1 MADQDLDQSTAQE
14 TSGGGGAAPAPE
26 PSPTSAPA
34 PEQPQSLPQPSM
46 GAVSPIVAKLFGLSS
61 GPLSPGPYADTLA
74 ASFQQLAKMR
84 QPQATPQIEGP
95 PMPQQPPAEAPQGDL
110 RVKSALH
117 DELGKVTPTL
127 IQSLRASLNPPTTA
141 QAIANALLT
150 FSNPEIGTK
159 HYEGELARQQQTRE
173 MLTQLE
179 RYNMMLEREAERQQ
193 GMVERAEAVQQARDD
208 LQFGAQLRKHN
219 ISYTPED
226 LKSPERRAELM
237 AEADQREGLAAA
249 KKELMTGLRSLQK
262 GENPMQLR
270 IAADDLAQKDPEF
283 AARVEP
289 YLQQLQKDYEQGQRV
304 QQQFATARLT
314 LAQASAARQARLA
327 EHAKSLSSI
336 TDAKALIPL
345 LTSAQKNV
353 VDAENRAAGIEKQL
367 NTLQQKMSSFK
378 AAGLPTT
385 DLERQA
391 EALGLQIESAQSD
404 VAEAQGKYQNIFD
417 RYTLATNS
425 IDQHLNGP
433 QGVPLQAKMQEIFTQ
448 QLDGIK
454 DQLRQQ
460 ILSNQALTGATVPQ
474 TAGAMF
480 DEAVK
485 AHTDGAVDQQLQ
497 LEVRKRAD
505 VITRNVM
512 NQLVALGYGTRD
524 QVAEGLRRYWSQLRD
539 TQSAL
544 TQAEQTSWTPPSIQQ
559 PQQPG
564 QQPQG
569 QVQAPKNH

>member
-1 MADQDLDQSTAQE
+1 
-14 TSGGGGAAPAPE
+14 
-26 PSPTSAPA
+26 
-34 PEQPQSLPQPSM
+34 
-46 GAVSPIVAKLFGLSS
+46 
-61 GPLSPGPYADTLA
+61 
-74 ASFQQLAKMR
+74 
-84 QPQATPQIEGP
+84 
-95 PMPQQPPAEAPQGDL
+95 
-110 RVKSALH
+110 
-117 DELGKVTPTL
+117 
-127 IQSLRASLNPPTTA
+127 
-141 QAIANALLT
+141 
-150 FSNPEIGTK
+150 
-159 HYEGELARQQQTRE
+159 
-173 MLTQLE
+173 
-179 RYNMMLEREAERQQ
+179 
-193 GMVERAEAVQQARDD
+193 
-208 LQFGAQLRKHN
+208 
-219 ISYTPED
+219 
-226 LKSPERRAELM
+226 M

-505 VITRNVM
+505 VIARNVM

-559 PQQPG
+559 PQQPS
-564 QQPQG
+564 QKPQG